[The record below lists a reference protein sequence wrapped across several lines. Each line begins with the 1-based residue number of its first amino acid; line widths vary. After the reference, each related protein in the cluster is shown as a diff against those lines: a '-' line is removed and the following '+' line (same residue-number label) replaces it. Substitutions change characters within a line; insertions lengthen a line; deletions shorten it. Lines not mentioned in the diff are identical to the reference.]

1 MRSSTDALPKA
12 IVHVT
17 RPWPDFRRVL
27 TRFRQAA
34 IGFAI
39 FVAIAG
45 GCYGLFRLGVAFR
58 DSFHGLMRHQ
68 QERFRSE
75 CERADGEMTMTR
87 DSRGGPVCECWRQGK
102 RIAERG
108 LGL

>member
-1 MRSSTDALPKA
+1 MQSSAKALPRA

-17 RPWPDFRRVL
+17 RSWPDVRHIL

-34 IGFAI
+34 VGLAI
-39 FVAIAG
+39 LAAVAG
-45 GCYGLFRLGVAFR
+45 GCYGLFRFGIAFKNT
-58 DSFHGLMRHQ
+58 FHSLMHHQ
-68 QERFRSE
+68 QERFRAE
-75 CERADGEMTMTR
+75 CERADGEMYMTR
-87 DSRGGPVCECWRQGK
+87 DSRGGPVCECWRHGK